1 MRKPLALKIKILLL
15 TGCALFF
22 VKFVFFSEKP
32 SPPETAA
39 PCPPATSPFPSYDE
53 AFAPPARW
61 CLENPNGQ
69 IFQLSQ
75 NYAEAEEQPSEK
87 LAWKQIAR
95 TPDELKIKWKEY
107 LLAVLDYAYEG
118 NLETDWVVQ
127 RNLKRKW
134 FHAPWMHAGVT
145 GREFMRG
152 LTVER
157 PSCEKELV
165 EGKVCDD
172 DKLTIENWAVS
183 VYNAP
188 GAFYIGQVW
197 TEMLKRNPN
206 PKNFPA
212 SGFPEGTVAVKLLF
226 TQAETQFLKRT
237 VVWQADIYRGKMPAQ
252 KMRLLQVDV
261 SVRDNVSPTGWVFG
275 TFVYHD
281 DAPPIPYPVELP
293 PDKKSWLKLVPLG
306 LMFGN
311 EPAQSVLT
319 SNLPVPQHFGCQ
331 QRLNGPVDNP
341 KSSCLACHA
350 QSEVPQ
356 DLDFERLNQ
365 TYPPMSCDER
375 TNEFWFKNVNP
386 RSDKESERTISAPD
400 KKTVSLDFSLQL
412 REGIERCCQAK
423 NACQCK

>member
-75 NYAEAEEQPSEK
+75 NYAAAEEQPNEK

-152 LTVER
+152 LTV
-157 PSCEKELV
+157 
-165 EGKVCDD
+165 
-172 DKLTIENWAVS
+172 
-183 VYNAP
+183 
-188 GAFYIGQVW
+188 
-197 TEMLKRNPN
+197 
-206 PKNFPA
+206 
-212 SGFPEGTVAVKLLF
+212 
-226 TQAETQFLKRT
+226 
-237 VVWQADIYRGKMPAQ
+237 
-252 KMRLLQVDV
+252 
-261 SVRDNVSPTGWVFG
+261 
-275 TFVYHD
+275 
-281 DAPPIPYPVELP
+281 
-293 PDKKSWLKLVPLG
+293 
-306 LMFGN
+306 
-311 EPAQSVLT
+311 
-319 SNLPVPQHFGCQ
+319 
-331 QRLNGPVDNP
+331 
-341 KSSCLACHA
+341 
-350 QSEVPQ
+350 
-356 DLDFERLNQ
+356 
-365 TYPPMSCDER
+365 
-375 TNEFWFKNVNP
+375 
-386 RSDKESERTISAPD
+386 
-400 KKTVSLDFSLQL
+400 
-412 REGIERCCQAK
+412 
-423 NACQCK
+423 